1 MNEKLLDSIEIL
13 HKAVNNLASL
23 GVLNEQQI
31 KDISEGG
38 LNRIISKEQNIL
50 RNDAISYFA
59 ELDDQNK

>member
-1 MNEKLLDSIEIL
+1 MEKLLDKIEIL
-13 HKAVNNLASL
+13 HKAVNDLAAL
-23 GVLNEQQI
+23 GIMSEQQI

-38 LNRIISKEQNIL
+38 LNKIINKEQMIL

>member
-1 MNEKLLDSIEIL
+1 MEKLLDKIEIL

-23 GVLNEQQI
+23 GVISEQQI

-38 LNRIISKEQNIL
+38 LNKLINKEQMIL
-50 RNDAISYFA
+50 RNDAFSYFA

>member
-1 MNEKLLDSIEIL
+1 MNDKLLDKIEIL

-38 LNRIISKEQNIL
+38 LNKIVNKEQIIL

>member
-1 MNEKLLDSIEIL
+1 MEKLLDKIEIL
-13 HKAVNNLASL
+13 HKAVNDLAAL
-23 GVLNEQQI
+23 GVISEQQI

-38 LNRIISKEQNIL
+38 LNKIINKEQMIL

>member
-1 MNEKLLDSIEIL
+1 MEKLLDKIEIL
-13 HKAVNNLASL
+13 HKAVNNLAAL
-23 GVLNEQQI
+23 GVLSEQQI

-38 LNRIISKEQNIL
+38 LNKIINKEQMIL

>member
-1 MNEKLLDSIEIL
+1 MEKLLDKIEIL
-13 HKAVNNLASL
+13 HKAVNDLAAL
-23 GVLNEQQI
+23 GVISEQQI

-38 LNRIISKEQNIL
+38 LNKLINKEQMIL